1 MIEIKADRIKGDIM
15 IPEVKKAHV
24 YLVTRILIFVM
35 IGLIFLQVL
44 VFTLSTPPETAEGF
58 FELFNQNT
66 FLGLLSL
73 DFLYLINNALLIM
86 IYFGISLYLLKYKPI
101 LALIALLVGAIG
113 IAAYYASNP
122 AFEFYFLSKRYEM
135 ASGLEKE
142 RLLANGELLLAGY
155 IGTAF
160 ISYYIL
166 NAIALYIYGIAFLL
180 SKDAPKK
187 IGILGLISAV
197 LMSVPSSFGTVGMVF
212 ALLSLIPWIVF
223 CLLIAIHFKRCI
235 HEINHKIE

>member
-1 MIEIKADRIKGDIM
+1 MVPD
-15 IPEVKKAHV
+15 VKKAHV
-24 YLVTRILIFVM
+24 YFVSRILIFVM
-35 IGLIFLQVL
+35 IGIIFLQVL
-44 VFTLSTPPETAEGF
+44 VFTVKTPPETVEGF
-58 FELFNQNT
+58 YELFNQNK

-86 IYFGISLYLLKYKPI
+86 IYFGISLYLFKYKPI

-122 AFEFYFLSKRYEM
+122 AFEFYFLSERYQEATM
-135 ASGLEKE
+135 LEKE
-142 RLLANGELLLAGY
+142 RLIANGELLLAGY

-166 NAIALYIYGIAFLL
+166 NAIALYIYGVAFLL
-180 SKDAPKK
+180 VKDAPKK
-187 IGILGLISAV
+187 IGIFGLISAV

-212 ALLSLIPWIVF
+212 ALLSLVPWIIF
-223 CLLIAIHFKRCI
+223 CILIAIHFKKRMK
-235 HEINHKIE
+235 EIYLKNS